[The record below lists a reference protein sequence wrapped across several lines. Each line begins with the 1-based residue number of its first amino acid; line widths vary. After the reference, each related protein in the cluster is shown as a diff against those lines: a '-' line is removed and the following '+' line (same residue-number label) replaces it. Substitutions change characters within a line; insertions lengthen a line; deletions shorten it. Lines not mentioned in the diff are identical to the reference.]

1 MLRVL
6 GLALP
11 LLLAGCLPLARFVPA
26 TGIGKPAPEIR
37 LVDVRTNETVSL
49 ADYRGKTVLL
59 NVWATWCTPCRRE
72 MPALDALQ
80 RERPDDLAVL
90 FVSDEA
96 LELIHAWMADVPG
109 EGRHLRAD
117 TDAWRGPYA
126 GAAAQ
131 RPVSFLID
139 ADGLLRERIVGA
151 ETEQG
156 FRQRL
161 NGLGV

>member
-1 MLRVL
+1 
-6 GLALP
+6 
-11 LLLAGCLPLARFVPA
+11 
-26 TGIGKPAPEIR
+26 
-37 LVDVRTNETVSL
+37 L

-59 NVWATWCTPCRRE
+59 NVWATWCGPCRRE
-72 MPALDALQ
+72 MPALDAVQ

-96 LELIHAWMADVPG
+96 LELIHAWRADVPG

-117 TDAWRGPYA
+117 SDTWRGPYA
-126 GAAAQ
+126 AASAQ

-139 ADGLLRERIVGA
+139 AEGLLRERIVGA
-151 ETEQG
+151 ETAAG

-161 NGLGV
+161 RSHGI